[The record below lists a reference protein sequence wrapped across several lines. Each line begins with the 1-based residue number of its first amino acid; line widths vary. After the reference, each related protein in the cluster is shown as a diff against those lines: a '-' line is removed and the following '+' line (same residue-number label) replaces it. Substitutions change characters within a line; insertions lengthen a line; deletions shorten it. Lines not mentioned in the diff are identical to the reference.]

1 MCHYLNEK
9 IKHEAVDYLHDI
21 ALTNVLCLDF
31 LVCGEALPQ
40 LLTLRPPTLPIGGLL
55 SLGKTY
61 KGACTG
67 PLSPDTP
74 CCAVLCCAVLCCD
87 VLCCDVR

>member
-1 MCHYLNEK
+1 MTDASKLLGDAMCNFLNEK

-61 KGACTG
+61 KGTYVRA
-67 PLSPDTP
+67 
-74 CCAVLCCAVLCCD
+74 LCL
-87 VLCCDVR
+87 